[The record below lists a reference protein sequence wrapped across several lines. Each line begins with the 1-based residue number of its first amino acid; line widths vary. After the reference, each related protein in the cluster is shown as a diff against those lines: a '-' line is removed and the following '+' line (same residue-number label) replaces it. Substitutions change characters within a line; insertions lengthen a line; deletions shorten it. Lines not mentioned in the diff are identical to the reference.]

1 MKGTMKLISILLLAV
16 ILVSSM
22 STLCFATGDDKKTG
36 DTGTAVKASDITP
49 NYKGLETTD
58 FKGTAQKIMGLI
70 RNIAVIAGVLL
81 IAILGIKYML
91 GSVEEKA
98 EYKKSFMPLIVGAVV
113 VMAATQIATMIFSLA
128 S

>member
-1 MKGTMKLISILLLAV
+1 MKRTMKLISILLLAV

-22 STLCFATGDDKKTG
+22 STLCFATDDEGTG
-36 DTGTAVKASDITP
+36 VKASEITP
-49 NYKGLETTD
+49 NYKGIDTGD

-98 EYKKSFMPLIVGAVV
+98 DYKKSFVPLIVGAVV